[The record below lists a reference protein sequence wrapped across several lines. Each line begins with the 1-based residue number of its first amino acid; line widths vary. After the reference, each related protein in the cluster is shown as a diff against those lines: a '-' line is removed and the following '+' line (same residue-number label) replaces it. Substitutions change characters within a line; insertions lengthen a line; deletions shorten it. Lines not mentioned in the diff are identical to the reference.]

1 LCFHFSQRILRP
13 MLLRYKLYYRRLS
26 CLMAG
31 LFAMQI
37 LVGAFCLLTT
47 EAHAMPMVQH
57 AVADQMDTHCAK
69 AAPLHQQHLPT
80 HSGACYHCDQPD
92 ELSNTSF
99 SSLLHI
105 AILLPGI
112 ISDHALQSSSHVS
125 RLYFSRT
132 PTGPPRSSTL
142 LYTTSPRIR
151 I

>member
-1 LCFHFSQRILRP
+1 
-13 MLLRYKLYYRRLS
+13 
-26 CLMAG
+26 MAG

-37 LVGAFCLLTT
+37 MVGAFCLLTT
-47 EAHAMPMVQH
+47 DAHAMPMVQH
-57 AVADQMDTHCAK
+57 AVADQMDAHCTN
-69 AAPLHQQHLPT
+69 APLHQQHDPA

-99 SSLLHI
+99 SSLVQV
-105 AILLPGI
+105 AILLPGMI
-112 ISDHALQSSSHVS
+112 ADHAMQSSSHVS
-125 RLYFSRT
+125 GLHFSRT